1 MDDADLRADGAASSP
16 SWSRMSDAHDEPLS
30 PKERALLEE
39 FLRGEGKDWKA
50 KAARRLAAQMAG
62 HYVEN
67 RDPLEEESEK
77 RESPVSPPPAS
88 CSPDSEEPPAAPE
101 G

>member
-1 MDDADLRADGAASSP
+1 VNDADVRANSTMRSPDG
-16 SWSRMSDAHDEPLS
+16 SRMSDAQDEPLS

-39 FLRGEGKDWKA
+39 YLRGDGKQWKA
-50 KAARRLAAQMAG
+50 KVARRIAEQMAG
-62 HYVEN
+62 HYAEN
-67 RDPLEEESEK
+67 RDPLEEDSET

>member
-1 MDDADLRADGAASSP
+1 
-16 SWSRMSDAHDEPLS
+16 MSDTHDEPLT

-39 FLRGEGKDWKA
+39 YSRGGDKHWKA
-50 KAARRLAAQMAG
+50 KVARRLAEQMAG
-62 HYVEN
+62 HYAEK
-67 RDPLEEESEK
+67 RDPLEEESET
-77 RESPVSPPPAS
+77 RESQVSPPPAS

>member
-1 MDDADLRADGAASSP
+1 MDDADLCEHGAALSP
-16 SWSRMSDAHDEPLS
+16 NRSRMNDAHDEPLS
-30 PKERALLEE
+30 RKERALLDEY
-39 FLRGEGKDWKA
+39 LRGDGKNWKS
-50 KAARRLAAQMAG
+50 KVARRLAEQMAG
-62 HYVEN
+62 HYAEN

-77 RESPVSPPPAS
+77 REPQVSPPPAS